1 MWFAHA
7 QTANGIA
14 RRAAFGDCFRRG
26 HTQVLVRRA
35 LHNGEQMLVESVLRR
50 CGVQMRDA
58 AIQPP
63 VRAFHRFPGI
73 AVIAGIRGALVEG
86 HDDVRPDAAL
96 DVHGSLRAEQVL
108 AAIDVAAERHALFG
122 DLAAVGQA
130 EHLVAA
136 AVGQN
141 RSLPIHEF
149 VQPARRL
156 QHVGAGAEVQMVS
169 IAQDDLRADVVAQI
183 PLRHRFD
190 RSCRSNRHEN
200 RRLDDPVVRC
210 DAAGTCLGLRVF
222 AVDLKVE
229 RCHGAW

>member
-1 MWFAHA
+1 MMMSAPM
-7 QTANGIA
+7 
-14 RRAAFGDCFRRG
+14 
-26 HTQVLVRRA
+26 
-35 LHNGEQMLVESVLRR
+35 LHWMSGR
-50 CGVQMRDA
+50 
-58 AIQPP
+58 
-63 VRAFHRFPGI
+63 
-73 AVIAGIRGALVEG
+73 
-86 HDDVRPDAAL
+86 
-96 DVHGSLRAEQVL
+96 LRAEQCLLPSMWLLNVTPSSVIL
-108 AAIDVAAERHALFG
+108 RRSKT
-122 DLAAVGQA
+122 

-136 AVGQN
+136 AVRQN

-169 IAQDDLRADVVAQI
+169 IAQDDLRANVVAQI

-190 RSCRSNRHEN
+190 CSCRSNRHEN

-229 RCHGAW
+229 GCHGAW